1 MSRLRIKETWGK
13 KHCSPLKQYAVGA
26 PMERIAIDILGP
38 LPETPWKNKFILVV
52 SDYFT
57 KWTESYPLPNQEATT
72 VAEKLVNE
80 FICRFGVPRKLHSD
94 QGRNFESKVFAE
106 ICKLLDIEKT
116 RTTPLHLQS
125 DGQVERFNRTVVK
138 MLRGKIREDQKDWD
152 LQLPA

>member
-1 MSRLRIKETWGK
+1 M
-13 KHCSPLKQYAVGA
+13 
-26 PMERIAIDILGP
+26 
-38 LPETPWKNKFILVV
+38 
-52 SDYFT
+52 
-57 KWTESYPLPNQEATT
+57 
-72 VAEKLVNE
+72 NE
-80 FICRFGVPRKLHSD
+80 FICRFGVPRELHSD

-116 RTTPLHLQS
+116 RTTPLHPQS